1 MGGGRTLDEEELLSV
16 EDVASYLGVG
26 PVTVYRWCRRGSLPC
41 LKIARRWRIRRSTL
55 EEFLERT
62 ERSTT
67 LVGRLRAF
75 LEMPA
80 SVLAI
85 AQSVELMYRLDAAF
99 FQVAEARGA
108 ALIKYHRSE
117 AAADHLEDLR
127 AGLKRHG
134 LEVSRLEERGRLRF
148 VAERDLGERVG
159 ELRRLAAEEADSRRP
174 LWVNFDWEERLDL
187 DTALRHQEEITDFVG
202 DSQFV
207 VKTSLLEET
216 LDVWSGATQRRAHAH
231 HGGGTIW
238 LSGAGLSLSP
248 AWYRCRRPE

>member
-1 MGGGRTLDEEELLSV
+1 MGEEQLLSV
-16 EDVASYLGVG
+16 EDVASRLGVG

-41 LKIARRWRIRRSTL
+41 LKIARRWRIRRSAL

-67 LVGRLRAF
+67 LVGRLRSF
-75 LEMPA
+75 LDMPA

-85 AQSVELMYRLDAAF
+85 AQSPELMYRLDAAF
-99 FQVAEARGA
+99 LQVGEARGA
-108 ALIKYHRSE
+108 ALIKYHHSE

-134 LEVSRLEERGRLRF
+134 LEVSRLEEQGRLRF
-148 VAERDLGERVG
+148 VAEHSPGERLK
-159 ELRRLAAEEADSRRP
+159 ELRRLAAEEADSHRP
-174 LWVNFDWEERLDL
+174 LWVDFNWEERIDL
-187 DTALRHQEEITDFVG
+187 DTALRHQEELTAFVEDG
-202 DSQFV
+202 QFV

-216 LDVWSGATQRRAHAH
+216 LDAWPGATQRRAHAL

-238 LSGAGLSLSP
+238 LSRDGLSLCHMVP
-248 AWYRCRRPE
+248 VPPP